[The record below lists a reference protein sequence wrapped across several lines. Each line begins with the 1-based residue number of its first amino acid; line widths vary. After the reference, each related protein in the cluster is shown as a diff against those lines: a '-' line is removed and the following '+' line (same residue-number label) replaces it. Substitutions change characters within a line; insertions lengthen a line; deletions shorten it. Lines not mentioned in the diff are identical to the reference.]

1 MLADLRTNVVATNGR
16 AALGTISESSTKIN
30 GVAGRNFTNT
40 VSWGFLV
47 LLLKTLVI
55 LLKSLQF
62 QAIPINNPYT
72 VTCLPRKGAAS
83 KFFLLL

>member
-1 MLADLRTNVVATNGR
+1 MSADLRADMLQQMGVLL
-16 AALGTISESSTKIN
+16 LGTISESSTGVN
-30 GVAGRNFTNT
+30 GVAGRIFTLA

-72 VTCLPRKGAAS
+72 ATCLIREGAAS
-83 KFFLLL
+83 KSLQLL